1 MLLRQCKVLP
11 YAKVQKN
18 GEMNF
23 MNSQAR
29 KNAEDF
35 LNLEK
40 QFHLG
45 FLPTEQSNPLTVNL
59 DKEFEH
65 GSVFGVKNLQS
76 ADRNVLVMA
85 KRVLASEKFRKLSNS
100 IYNTITAGGKVV
112 FSGCGAT
119 GRLSILLESMYRE
132 CCEKNPALAQYSNN
146 VFSIMTGGDYAM
158 VRAVEFFEDYQSFGR
173 QQVKELNMQSGDMLV
188 AITEGGETSSVL
200 GTLFE
205 ALDRGC
211 KGFLLFNNPAELLA
225 ERLERSRKA
234 ITDERVC
241 VLDLS
246 CGPMALAGSTRMQ
259 ATTSEQLIAGAAL
272 ESAVCRLLDCPAPDH
287 AVLFEELLNELE
299 SEKSVQAI
307 ADYIEFEADCCG
319 NGNLLTYFANDYLL
333 DIFTDTTE
341 RTPTFKLPP
350 FRKSDDT
357 TSARPWAFVKN
368 PLYPTGEL
376 WEKCFRRPLR
386 CLEWSEELYVAME
399 APENVR
405 NNPPLINASEL
416 LKFPVGSEM
425 VEDRIVSDKDAAVLV
440 TLSSGDDNAALLK
453 AFDEVKTL
461 FPIVKKLS
469 IGTGAGDFTV
479 ECNLM
484 KSPLDL
490 MSHMAVK
497 LVLNT
502 ASTGIMVRL
511 GRVTGNWMSF
521 VDVTNKKLI
530 DRAIRLI
537 SSIGNMSY
545 EESCY
550 KLFEAVE
557 ILKDMPDNSP
567 EKMPVVQYVLKKLG
581 R

>member
-1 MLLRQCKVLP
+1 
-11 YAKVQKN
+11 
-18 GEMNF
+18 

-59 DKEFEH
+59 DKEFER

-76 ADRNVLVMA
+76 ADRNVLTMA
-85 KRVLASEKFRKLSNS
+85 KRVLASEKFCKLADE
-100 IYNTITAGGKVV
+100 IYNTISSGKKVV

-132 CCEKNPALAQYSNN
+132 CCAKNPALANYSNR
-146 VFSIMTGGDYAM
+146 VFSIMTGGDYAL

-173 QQVKELNMQSGDMLV
+173 QQVKELDMTAGDMLV

-211 KGFLLFNNPAELLA
+211 QGFLLFNNPADLLA
-225 ERLERSRKA
+225 EHLERSRKA

-272 ESAVCRLLDCPAPDH
+272 ETAVCKLLQRDVPDY
-287 AVLFEELLNELE
+287 AVLFEKLLDELE
-299 SEKSVQAI
+299 SDSSVKGI

-350 FRKSDDT
+350 FRKCDDT

-368 PLYPTGEL
+368 PLYSTAEL
-376 WEKCFRRPLR
+376 WNKAFNRPLR
-386 CLEWSEELYVAME
+386 CLEWTKELYVAME

-405 NNPPLINASEL
+405 NNPPQIKASEL
-416 LKFPVGSEM
+416 LKFPVGNEIP
-425 VEDRIVSDKDAAVLV
+425 EDRVVSDKDAAVLV
-440 TLSSGDDNAALLK
+440 MLSSGDGNADLLSGFAGVQK
-453 AFDEVKTL
+453 I
-461 FPIVKKLS
+461 FPQIKKLV
-469 IGTGAGDFTV
+469 IGSDTGDFTV
-479 ECNLM
+479 SCHLER
-484 KSPLDL
+484 SPLEL

-502 ASTGIMVRL
+502 VSTGIMVRL

-530 DRAIRLI
+530 DRAVRLI
-537 SSIGNMSY
+537 SAIGNMSY

-557 ILKDMPDNSP
+557 ILKNMPDNSP

>member
-1 MLLRQCKVLP
+1 MSESFRNA
-11 YAKVQKN
+11 AK
-18 GEMNF
+18 
-23 MNSQAR
+23 S
-29 KNAEDF
+29 F
-35 LNLEK
+35 LENEK

-59 DKEFEH
+59 DKEFARSSYH
-65 GSVFGVKNLQS
+65 GVKNLQS
-76 ADRNVLVMA
+76 PDRNVLAMA
-85 KRVLASEKFRKLSNS
+85 KKVLASEKFRKLADE
-100 IYNTITAGGKVV
+100 IYNTVTAGGKVV

-132 CCEKNPALAQYSNN
+132 CCAKNLELARYSDQ
-146 VFSIMTGGDYAM
+146 VFSIMTGGDYAL
-158 VRAVEFFEDYQSFGR
+158 VRAVEFFEDYQNFGR
-173 QQVKELNMQSGDMLV
+173 QQVKELDMQENDMLV

-205 ALDRGC
+205 ALDRKC
-211 KGFLLFNNPAELLA
+211 KGFLLFNNPSDLLA
-225 ERLERSRKA
+225 EHLERSRKA

-272 ESAVCRLLDCPAPDH
+272 ETAVCKLLGRPVPEHAKLFEALLD
-287 AVLFEELLNELE
+287 ELE

-307 ADYIEFEADCCG
+307 ADYIDFEADTCG
-319 NGNLLTYFANDYLL
+319 KGNLLTYFANDFLL

-350 FRKSDDT
+350 FRKCDDT
-357 TSARPWAFVKN
+357 VSARPWAFVKN
-368 PLYPTGEL
+368 PLYPTSEL
-376 WEKCFRRPLR
+376 WEKSFRRPLR
-386 CLEWSEELYVAME
+386 CLQWSKELYVAMD
-399 APENVR
+399 APENVIK
-405 NNPPLINASEL
+405 NPPLINAAEL

-440 TLSSGDDNAALLK
+440 TLSSGDDNAALLN
-453 AFDEVKTL
+453 AFDKVKGL
-461 FPIVKKLS
+461 FPIVRELS
-469 IGTGAGDFTV
+469 IGEGNGDFAV
-479 ECNLM
+479 KCRLE
-484 KSPLDL
+484 KSPLEL

-545 EESCY
+545 EDACY

>member
-1 MLLRQCKVLP
+1 
-11 YAKVQKN
+11 
-18 GEMNF
+18 MN
-23 MNSQAR
+23 
-29 KNAEDF
+29 KNAQAAAEQF
-35 LNLEK
+35 LNCEK

-45 FLPTEQSNPLTVNL
+45 FLPTEQANPLTVNL
-59 DKEFEH
+59 DKEFAR
-65 GSVFGVKNLQS
+65 GSVYGVKNLQS
-76 ADRNVLVMA
+76 VDRNVLTMA
-85 KRVLASEKFRKLSNS
+85 KEVLASEKFHKLSDS
-100 IYNTITAGGKVV
+100 IFNTISAGKKVV

-132 CCEKNPALAQYSNN
+132 CCEKNPALKPYCNN
-146 VFSIMTGGDYAM
+146 VFSIMTGGDYAL

-173 QQVKELNMQSGDMLV
+173 QQVKELNMSSGDMLV

-205 ALDRGC
+205 ALDRNC
-211 KGFLLFNNPAELLA
+211 QGFLLFNNPADLLA
-225 ERLERSRKA
+225 EHLERSRFA

-272 ESAVCRLLDCPAPDH
+272 ESAVCRLLDRNVPDY
-287 AVLFEELLNELE
+287 AKLFEELLNDLE
-299 SEKSVQAI
+299 SDESVKGI
-307 ADYIEFEADCCG
+307 AGYIEFEADCCG
-319 NGNLLTYFANDYLL
+319 NGNYLTYFANDYLL

-350 FRKSDDT
+350 FRKCDDT
-357 TSARPWAFVKN
+357 VSARPWAFVKN
-368 PLYPTGEL
+368 PLYTTAEL
-376 WEKCFRRPLR
+376 WNKAFNRPLR
-386 CLEWSEELYVAME
+386 CLEWCKELYVAME
-399 APENVR
+399 APGNVL

-416 LKFPVGSEM
+416 LKFPVGNEM
-425 VEDRIVSDKDAAVLV
+425 VEDRVVSDRDAAVLV
-440 TLSSGDDNAALLK
+440 TLSSGDGNVELLNGF
-453 AFDEVKTL
+453 AGVKTL
-461 FPIVKKLS
+461 FGQAKTLA
-469 IGTGAGDFTV
+469 IGADMGDFTV
-479 ECNLM
+479 PCCLER
-484 KSPLDL
+484 SPLEL

-502 ASTGIMVRL
+502 VSTGIMVRL

-521 VDVTNKKLI
+521 VDITNKKLI

-537 SSIGNMSY
+537 SAIGNISY

-557 ILKDMPDNSP
+557 ILENMPDDSP
-567 EKMPVVQYVLKKLG
+567 EKMPVVQYVLKNSG

>member
-1 MLLRQCKVLP
+1 
-11 YAKVQKN
+11 
-18 GEMNF
+18 

-59 DKEFEH
+59 DKEFER

-76 ADRNVLVMA
+76 ADRNVLTMA
-85 KRVLASEKFRKLSNS
+85 KRVLASEKFCKLADE
-100 IYNTITAGGKVV
+100 IYNTISSGKKVV

-132 CCEKNPALAQYSNN
+132 CCAKNPALANYSNR
-146 VFSIMTGGDYAM
+146 VFSIMTGGDYAL

-173 QQVKELNMQSGDMLV
+173 QQVKELEMSAGDMLV

-211 KGFLLFNNPAELLA
+211 KGFLLFNNPADLLA
-225 ERLERSRKA
+225 EHLERSRKA

-272 ESAVCRLLDCPAPDH
+272 EIAVCRLLNVQAPDH

-350 FRKSDDT
+350 FRKCDDT

-368 PLYPTGEL
+368 PLYPTCEL
-376 WEKCFRRPLR
+376 WEKSFRRPLR
-386 CLEWSEELYVAME
+386 CLEWSEELYVAMD
-399 APENVR
+399 APEKICNNLPRINVD
-405 NNPPLINASEL
+405 EL

-425 VEDRIVSDKDAAVLV
+425 IEDRIVSDKDAAVLV
-440 TLSSGDDNAALLK
+440 TLSSGDDNAALFK
-453 AFDEVKTL
+453 AFDKVKQL

-469 IGTGAGDFTV
+469 IGAGTGDFTV
-479 ECNLM
+479 ECKLL
-484 KSPLDL
+484 KSPLEL

-537 SSIGNMSY
+537 SSIGKITY

-550 KLFEAVE
+550 KLFDAIEKLQNMA
-557 ILKDMPDNSP
+557 DGDP
-567 EKMPVVQYVLKKLG
+567 EKLPVVQYVLRRL
-581 R
+581 

>member
-1 MLLRQCKVLP
+1 
-11 YAKVQKN
+11 
-18 GEMNF
+18 MNT
-23 MNSQAR
+23 QAR

-59 DKEFEH
+59 DKEFAR
-65 GSVFGVKNLQS
+65 GSFYGVKNLQS

-85 KRVLASEKFRKLSNS
+85 KKVLASDKFRKLADE
-100 IYNTITAGGKVV
+100 IYNTICSGNKVV

-132 CCEKNPALAQYSNN
+132 CCAKNPVLAQYSNS
-146 VFSIMTGGDYAM
+146 VFSIMTGGDYAL

-173 QQVKELNMQSGDMLV
+173 QQVKELDMKSGDMLV

-205 ALDRGC
+205 ALDRNC
-211 KGFLLFNNPAELLA
+211 KGFLMFNNPADLLA
-225 ERLERSRKA
+225 EHLERSRKA

-272 ESAVCRLLDCPAPDH
+272 ETAVCRLMNCPVPEH
-287 AVLFEELLNELE
+287 AALFEELLNELE
-299 SEKSVQAI
+299 SDKSVQSI

-319 NGNLLTYFANDYLL
+319 NGNLLTYFANDFLL

-350 FRKSDDT
+350 FRKCDDT

-368 PLYPTGEL
+368 PLYPTSEL
-376 WEKCFRRPLR
+376 WEKSFRRTLR
-386 CLEWSEELYVAME
+386 CLEWSKELYAAMD
-399 APENVR
+399 APEKVR
-405 NNPPLINASEL
+405 NNPPLINAAEL

-425 VEDRIVSDKDAAVLV
+425 VDDRIVSDKDAAVLV
-440 TLSSGDDNAALLK
+440 ALSSGDDNAALFK
-453 AFDEVKTL
+453 AFDEVKKL

-469 IGTGAGDFTV
+469 IGTDAGDFTV
-479 ECNLM
+479 ACKLV
-484 KSPLDL
+484 KSPLEL

-537 SSIGNMSY
+537 SSIGKITY

-550 KLFEAVE
+550 KLFDAIEK
-557 ILKDMPDNSP
+557 LQNMPDNDP
-567 EKMPVVQYVLKKLG
+567 EKLPVVQYVLRRL
-581 R
+581 